1 MFFITK
7 VGHSVGQQ
15 RCEVFVLKGIKLLVI
30 SVKEGLMTCSEGL
43 GMGGEVKVWV
53 LYGFSFNFITN
64 NLLPSTA
71 KKTSKKGTFPILFRN

>member
-43 GMGGEVKVWV
+43 GMGGEEKVWV
-53 LYGFSFNFITN
+53 LYGFGFNFITN
-64 NLLPSTA
+64 NLLSTA
-71 KKTSKKGTFPILFRN
+71 KETC

>member
-30 SVKEGLMTCSEGL
+30 SVKEGLMTCSGGL
-43 GMGGEVKVWV
+43 GMGGVV
-53 LYGFSFNFITN
+53 
-64 NLLPSTA
+64 
-71 KKTSKKGTFPILFRN
+71 

>member
-53 LYGFSFNFITN
+53 LYGFGFNFITN

-71 KKTSKKGTFPILFRN
+71 KETS

>member
-43 GMGGEVKVWV
+43 GMGGEVNVRV
-53 LYGFSFNFITN
+53 LYGFGFNFITN

-71 KKTSKKGTFPILFRN
+71 KETS